1 MIPFDEN
8 ATITDERQLRDV
20 ATHCVEEFWS
30 EVARQ
35 PQPSY
40 TFSQAGCS
48 DFPASDYCGARLL
61 SIQNTARNMAF
72 KFCTENILGQPRVVL
87 EAALELELALLML
100 KQRRES
106 FRFNFQRRIA
116 PLIPVTGAAVHI
128 IRHMVWE
135 IEKAL
140 QRHAATRFLIDSQ
153 RARPQLLFYYHQ
165 LQPSEKEK
173 SDYRKRQPHDW
184 VHSLYLCQ
192 KGTLFLPL
200 SLMQNSGLSPALD
213 SYWWDCHNFFSPR
226 DRNVLIQLAAVP
238 THRQS
243 AVTKPLHQNQYENHI
258 VAMFK
263 HLPLLLHL

>member
-1 MIPFDEN
+1 MSFDEN
-8 ATITDERQLRDV
+8 ATITDERQLKEV
-20 ATHCVEEFWS
+20 ATRCVKAFWS

-40 TFSQAGCS
+40 TIAQAGCN

-61 SIQNTARNMAF
+61 SVQNSTRNMAF
-72 KFCTENILGQPRVVL
+72 KFCTKNILGQPNVVL
-87 EAALELELALLML
+87 EAALELEMALLML
-100 KQRRES
+100 RQMRES
-106 FRFNFQRRIA
+106 FRFNYQRRIA

-140 QRHAATRFLIDSQ
+140 QRYAATRFLIDRQ

-165 LQPSEKEK
+165 LQPSAKEK
-173 SDYRKRQPHDW
+173 SDYHKRQPHDW

-192 KGTLFLPL
+192 KSSLFLPL
-200 SLMQNSGLSPALD
+200 RLLQSSGLSPVLD
-213 SYWWDCHNFFSPR
+213 SYWWDCHYFFSSI
-226 DRNVLIQLAAVP
+226 DRNLLEQLAAVP
-238 THRQS
+238 THRQTG
-243 AVTKPLHQNQYENHI
+243 ATTPPRENRFEDQV

-263 HLPLLLHL
+263 LLPV